1 MLSRASSGLPVKSV
15 NTRVIGASARTSIFI
30 GCEGVTQP
38 LTGNRIE
45 NKTTETA
52 GLIEFSLCHHRPGRI
67 TGKAGLM
74 LNHLPRYVEL
84 HIGGKPVGEIEV
96 SRSADSWYFGNFQPA
111 GSFSE
116 FAPLF
121 GEWSLLIHADEDDP
135 VMSADALDELRKIEK
150 AIDALRAELV
160 LPATGQHLPVDQLN
174 IDGDMI
180 EIKLIEEPHGGQ
192 PRD

>member
-1 MLSRASSGLPVKSV
+1 
-15 NTRVIGASARTSIFI
+15 
-30 GCEGVTQP
+30 
-38 LTGNRIE
+38 
-45 NKTTETA
+45 
-52 GLIEFSLCHHRPGRI
+52 
-67 TGKAGLM
+67 M
-74 LNHLPRYVEL
+74 LNHLPRYMQL
-84 HIGGKPVGEIEV
+84 YIGGKPVGEIEV

-135 VMSADALDELRKIEK
+135 VVSINCPRREAKSEK